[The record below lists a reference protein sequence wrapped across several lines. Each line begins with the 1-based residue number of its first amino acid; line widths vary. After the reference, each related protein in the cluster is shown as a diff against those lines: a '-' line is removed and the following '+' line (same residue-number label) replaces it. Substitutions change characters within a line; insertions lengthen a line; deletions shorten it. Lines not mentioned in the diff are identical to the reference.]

1 MKRYGNIIPQI
12 IDATNMGNAFDEV
25 VGGLKPKR
33 KEHYEKKRSSILE
46 VLTERIRDGTFHV
59 ENYEE
64 FWVQD
69 GPKKRLIQSPTVV
82 DRIGCNA
89 IMRVVEKYVYPTTIN
104 TSAASIKG
112 RGMHKLFRKVRS
124 DIGHDFEGTKYY
136 YKCDIKKFYQSIDQ
150 KQMKKVVRRYIKDKQ
165 LLPILDSF
173 INLMP
178 SGLSIGLRSSQCFG
192 NILLSRLDHRMKEN
206 EHVRYYYRYCDD
218 IVLLSNSKRRLWK
231 WCTIIHE
238 EAAKLGLEIKPDE
251 AVRPTRVGLDFL
263 GYINYCTHSRL
274 RKRTKQKAARKLSK
288 VKSRKRRREII
299 GSFKGMAKWGDC
311 CNLYKQLT
319 GRYMKTFKELGLQ
332 YVAED
337 GKKRFGGKQVSL
349 RTLTNIHIRVVD
361 FEKDV
366 TTENGPR
373 TVVSF
378 QYDDG
383 EMGKYF
389 TADKQQLWYLEKIQ
403 SMGEL
408 PFETVIKSETYD
420 RGKVRYMFT

>member
-1 MKRYGNIIPQI
+1 MKRYGNMIPQI
-12 IDATNMGNAFDEV
+12 IDVANMDAAFDEV
-25 VGGLKPKR
+25 VGGLKKER
-33 KEHYEKKRSSILE
+33 KENYEKRRSRIID
-46 VLTERIRDGTFHV
+46 VLTERIRDGTFHI
-59 ENYEE
+59 EHFKE

-69 GPKKRLIQSPTVV
+69 GPKKRLIQSPTVI

-89 IMRVVEKYVYPTTIN
+89 VMRVVEKYVYPTIIK

-124 DIGHDFEGTKYY
+124 DIGHDIEGTKYY

-150 KQMKKVVRRYIKDKQ
+150 ELMKKVVRKHVKDKQ
-165 LLPILDSF
+165 LLPMLDSF
-173 INLMP
+173 ISLMP

-192 NILLSRLDHRMKEN
+192 NILLSRLDHRMKEK
-206 EHVRYYYRYCDD
+206 ERVRYYYRYYDD
-218 IVLLSNSKRRLWK
+218 IVLLSGSKRRLWK
-231 WCTIIHE
+231 WRDIIHE
-238 EAAKLGLEIKPDE
+238 EATKLGLVIKPDE
-251 AVRPTRVGLDFL
+251 AVRPTKDGLDFL
-263 GYINYCTHSRL
+263 GYVNYCTHSRL
-274 RKRTKQKAARKLSK
+274 RKRIKQKAARKLAK
-288 VKSRKRRREII
+288 LKSRRRRREVI

-311 CNLYKQLT
+311 CNLYKRLT
-319 GRYMKTFKELGLQ
+319 GKYMKSFKELGLQ

-349 RTLTNIHIRVVD
+349 RTLTNIHVRVVD

-366 TTENGPR
+366 STENGLR

>member
-238 EAAKLGLEIKPDE
+238 EAAKLGLKIKPDE

-263 GYINYCTHSRL
+263 GYITYCTHSRL

-408 PFETVIKSETYD
+408 PFETIIKSETYD

>member
-1 MKRYGNIIPQI
+1 MKRYGNMIPQI

-33 KEHYEKKRSSILE
+33 KEHYEKRRSSILK

-178 SGLSIGLRSSQCFG
+178 SGLSIGLRSSQ
-192 NILLSRLDHRMKEN
+192 
-206 EHVRYYYRYCDD
+206 
-218 IVLLSNSKRRLWK
+218 
-231 WCTIIHE
+231 
-238 EAAKLGLEIKPDE
+238 
-251 AVRPTRVGLDFL
+251 
-263 GYINYCTHSRL
+263 
-274 RKRTKQKAARKLSK
+274 
-288 VKSRKRRREII
+288 
-299 GSFKGMAKWGDC
+299 
-311 CNLYKQLT
+311 
-319 GRYMKTFKELGLQ
+319 
-332 YVAED
+332 
-337 GKKRFGGKQVSL
+337 
-349 RTLTNIHIRVVD
+349 
-361 FEKDV
+361 
-366 TTENGPR
+366 
-373 TVVSF
+373 
-378 QYDDG
+378 
-383 EMGKYF
+383 
-389 TADKQQLWYLEKIQ
+389 
-403 SMGEL
+403 
-408 PFETVIKSETYD
+408 
-420 RGKVRYMFT
+420 